1 MKEIHAIRV
10 TILLSY
16 LVLVTRGKDFG
27 TIGPWENTSKILI
40 DRQVNKTIV
49 VRTTTVLYIYNFFF
63 VANKQRK
70 HQTRWKMEMSMI
82 ALMQITN
89 QLSTIHY

>member
-49 VRTTTVLYIYNFFF
+49 VRTTTVLYIYNFFLWLTSRG
-63 VANKQRK
+63 NIKLDG
-70 HQTRWKMEMSMI
+70 RWRC
-82 ALMQITN
+82 L
-89 QLSTIHY
+89 

>member
-49 VRTTTVLYIYNFFF
+49 VRTTTVLYIYNFLFF
-63 VANKQRK
+63 LWLTSRGNIKLDG
-70 HQTRWKMEMSMI
+70 RWRC
-82 ALMQITN
+82 L
-89 QLSTIHY
+89 

>member
-16 LVLVTRGKDFG
+16 LVLVTRGKDLG
-27 TIGPWENTSKILI
+27 TIGPWENTSKIII

-49 VRTTTVLYIYNFFF
+49 VRTTIHLVLYIYNFLFLWLTSRG
-63 VANKQRK
+63 NIKLDG
-70 HQTRWKMEMSMI
+70 RWRC
-82 ALMQITN
+82 L
-89 QLSTIHY
+89 